1 MFKFILSSFIFLI
14 SLHSFAYNL
23 FEFSNSNSRNNLLNK
38 KIDEINQQN
47 FYKIHIE
54 YPELKNE
61 PHSTQF
67 NQFIKNMINRNT
79 KIFKAYVPG
88 LVDELNKL
96 PSGIQTTTFSI
107 TYDASIFNANNHKI
121 ISIRF
126 KNEIYSAG
134 AAHPGTGI
142 EVVNYDLTVNHPIR
156 LNQLFKTNA
165 NYLQFITNESRKQLI
180 KKIKNNDAEW
190 FDKGTNAQKENYK
203 NWNVLKDGIL
213 FTFDEYQVAS
223 YSFGMPETFISY
235 KKLKPFL
242 SPHSPFYV

>member
-1 MFKFILSSFIFLI
+1 
-14 SLHSFAYNL
+14 
-23 FEFSNSNSRNNLLNK
+23 
-38 KIDEINQQN
+38 
-47 FYKIHIE
+47 
-54 YPELKNE
+54 
-61 PHSTQF
+61 
-67 NQFIKNMINRNT
+67 MINRKT

-165 NYLQFITNESRKQLI
+165 NYLQFITNESRKQ
-180 KKIKNNDAEW
+180 
-190 FDKGTNAQKENYK
+190 
-203 NWNVLKDGIL
+203 
-213 FTFDEYQVAS
+213 
-223 YSFGMPETFISY
+223 
-235 KKLKPFL
+235 
-242 SPHSPFYV
+242 